1 MSKSPLSS
9 RVIRRSL
16 DSFYTA
22 NLLWAVYGICT
33 YGALYTGMLL
43 SLGMSQAQI
52 GLIMAVPLVS
62 LPVQIIGAV
71 LQQRYFNRKRF
82 WVTSLSF
89 HLLTFALLALLVA
102 VWPVLPPAT
111 AVPIFAGVLILS
123 YIGFQLHR
131 PMALAWQTEIVPDRD
146 VSVFWNRLTV
156 QALVASV
163 AAGFV
168 MGWVADKLG
177 RDNRMTFV
185 YIVAICLL
193 FGALS
198 LRVISRVPDP
208 DPDPRTDG
216 GIFKSIMTVLKNSNF
231 RRLSAIF
238 SIQSMSAWLCY
249 AFIFVHL
256 QRNMGFTM
264 LQMQILGAVSCTVS
278 FAAGRLFGIVGKH
291 YGRKPVLLICT
302 LGKIIEFF
310 LWGVMRP
317 GDHWLDLAVRQ
328 VTTSILGDWATLPT
342 GFASA
347 VPVFI
352 LGGFVSVG
360 IASMQLAFMRNI
372 GTKHNQALAIS
383 LFLAISGGAGG
394 VVAAM
399 SGWFS
404 NLLATPEFGPDGLR
418 QIAGG
423 LGLTPFNILALA
435 GAVGYVICAFFIRF
449 LREDGAVPTM
459 HVVRMLLANNPVRG
473 VYHAQSLGNSLTEA
487 TRMDILSHARGGLV
501 ESELVRG
508 LYSCSSQVRD
518 GTMRNLA
525 SIGAEM
531 EAVVAEEL
539 VKLLAMPELGLQVEA
554 AKALGRSRYKPA
566 LPQLVAFFDNEATNL
581 ATASIYAV
589 GLIGDKSVL
598 PDLRRVLELE
608 EALPV
613 EKAQAAESLSRLC
626 NPDDAR
632 LIFSAFTQNTNPV
645 LLTQCL
651 VSICRC
657 MEDGAHVYKFF
668 EAEFRNP
675 GTLTVSLFESIAQRW
690 QSLNIDTMVD
700 SLDGGRLHE
709 IATSAISPAIEFCLP
724 CVRSPDLSQTDFLKS
739 QFLENGSFRDE
750 RLEGSD
756 YVATSL
762 WLQLRLW
769 GYLEYA
775 EGDQDRFVLLTILFL
790 CDRLA
795 KRLDPKHP
803 RTPLG

>member
-9 RVIRRSL
+9 RVIRQSL
-16 DSFYTA
+16 DSFYKA
-22 NLLWAVYGICT
+22 NVLWAVYGICT

-52 GLIMAVPLVS
+52 GLIMAVPMVT

-82 WVTSLSF
+82 WVTALSF
-89 HLLTFALLALLVA
+89 FILMFALMVLLIA
-102 VWPVLPPAT
+102 IWPVLPPTA
-111 AVPIFAGVLILS
+111 AVPLFAGVLILS

-131 PMALAWQTEIVPDRD
+131 PVQLAWQTDIVPDRD
-146 VSVFWNRLTV
+146 VSMFWNRLTA
-156 QALVASV
+156 QGMVASV

-168 MGWVADKLG
+168 MGWIADKLG
-177 RDNRMTFV
+177 RDNRLTFV
-185 YIVAICLL
+185 YI
-193 FGALS
+193 FGFSLIFAAMS
-198 LRVISRVPDP
+198 LRMNSRVPDP
-208 DPDPRTDG
+208 DPDPG
-216 GIFKSIMTVLKNSNF
+216 AEEGILVSIMTVLKNSNF

-238 SIQSMSAWLCY
+238 SIQSMSAWLFA

-256 QRNMGFTM
+256 QRVMGFTM
-264 LQMQILGAVSCTVS
+264 VQMQILAGVSCTVS
-278 FAAGRLFGIVGKH
+278 FASGRLFGIVGKH

-302 LGKIIEFF
+302 LVKSVEIF
-310 LWGVMRP
+310 LWGIMRP

-328 VTTSILGDWATLPT
+328 ATTSLVGEWATLPT
-342 GFASA
+342 GFAS
-347 VPVFI
+347 VIPVFI
-352 LGGFVSVG
+352 LAGFVNVG

-372 GTKHNQALAIS
+372 GTRHNQTLAIS
-383 LFLAISGGAGG
+383 LFLSLSGVVGG
-394 VVAAM
+394 VSAAM
-399 SGWFS
+399 SGWFF
-404 NLLATPEFGPDGLR
+404 NLLATPGFGPDSLR
-418 QIAGG
+418 RLAGG
-423 LGLTPFNILALA
+423 FGLTPFNILALA
-435 GAVGYVICAFFIRF
+435 SAVGYATCAFFIRF
-449 LREDGAVPTM
+449 LREDGAAPTM

-487 TRMDILSHARGGLV
+487 TRMNILSHARGGLV

-518 GTMRNLA
+518 GAMRNLA
-525 SIGAEM
+525 SMGAEM
-531 EAVVAEEL
+531 ETAVAEEL
-539 VKLLAMPELGLQVEA
+539 VKLLAMPELGLQIEA

-566 LPQLVAFFDNEATNL
+566 LPQLTAFFDNEDANL
-581 ATASIYAV
+581 AVASIYAV

-598 PDLRRVLELE
+598 RDLRRILELE
-608 EALPV
+608 DTLPV
-613 EKAQAAESLSRLC
+613 AKAQAAESLSRLC
-626 NPDDAR
+626 DPSDAR

-645 LLTQCL
+645 LLTQSL

-657 MEDGAHVYKFF
+657 MEDGPHVYKVF

-690 QSLNIDTMVD
+690 QGLDIDTMVD
-700 SLDGGRLHE
+700 SLDGGRFHE
-709 IATSAISPAIEFCLP
+709 VATSAISPALEFCLP
-724 CVRSPDLSQTDFLKS
+724 CVRSPDILPTPFLQS
-739 QFLENGSFRDE
+739 QFLENGSFKDD
-750 RLEGSD
+750 RLEGGD

-769 GYLEYA
+769 AYLEYA

-803 RTPLG
+803 RTRPG

>member
-16 DSFYTA
+16 DSFYKA
-22 NLLWAVYGICT
+22 NVLWAVYGICT

-52 GLIMAVPLVS
+52 GLFAAVPMVT

-82 WVTSLSF
+82 WVVALSF
-89 HLLTFALLALLVA
+89 YLLMFALLALLVA
-102 VWPVLPPAT
+102 VWPVLKPAT
-111 AVPIFAGVLILS
+111 AVLLFAGILTLA

-131 PMALAWQTEIVPDRD
+131 PVQLAWQTDIVPDRD
-146 VSVFWNRLTV
+146 VSVFWNRLTA
-156 QALVASV
+156 QGMVASV

-185 YIVAICLL
+185 YILGFSL
-193 FGALS
+193 FFAAMS
-198 LRVISRVPDP
+198 LRINSRVPDP
-208 DPDPRTDG
+208 DPDPRADG
-216 GIFKSIMTVLKNSNF
+216 GILKSIMTVLKNSNF

-238 SIQSMSAWLCY
+238 SIQSISGWLCA

-256 QRNMGFTM
+256 QRTMGFTM
-264 LQMQILGAVSCTVS
+264 VQMQILAGISCTVS

-302 LGKIIEFF
+302 LVKSIEFI
-310 LWGVMRP
+310 LWGAMRP

-328 VTTSILGDWATLPT
+328 ASTSILGDWASLPV
-342 GFASA
+342 GFAGA
-347 VPVFI
+347 IPVFI
-352 LGGFVSVG
+352 LGGFVNVG

-372 GTKHNQALAIS
+372 GTRHNQTLAIS
-383 LFLAISGGAGG
+383 LFLSLSGVVGG

-399 SGWFS
+399 SGWFFK
-404 NLLATPEFGPDGLR
+404 LLATPGFGPDGLR
-418 QIAGG
+418 HLAGG

-435 GAVGYVICAFFIRF
+435 GAVGYAICAFFIRF
-449 LREDGAVPTM
+449 LREDGAAPTM

-473 VYHAQSLGNSLTEA
+473 VYHAQSLANSLTEA

-501 ESELVRG
+501 EGELVRG

-518 GTMRNLA
+518 GAMRNLA
-525 SIGAEM
+525 SMGVEM
-531 EAVVAEEL
+531 EVAVAEEL
-539 VKLLAMPELGLQVEA
+539 VKILGLPELGLQVEA
-554 AKALGRSRYKPA
+554 AKALGRNRYKPA
-566 LPQLVAFFDNEATNL
+566 LPQLIAFFDNADANL
-581 ATASIYAV
+581 AAASIYAV

-626 NPDDAR
+626 DPSDAR

-657 MEDGAHVYKFF
+657 MEDGPHVYKVF

-675 GTLTVSLFESIAQRW
+675 GTLIVSLFESIAQRW
-690 QSLNIDTMVD
+690 QGLDIDTMVD
-700 SLDGGRLHE
+700 SLDGGRFHE
-709 IATSAISPAIEFCLP
+709 VATSAISPAIEFCLP
-724 CVRSPDLSQTDFLKS
+724 CARPPDVAPTNFLKS
-739 QFLENGSFRDE
+739 QFLENGSFRDD
-750 RLEGSD
+750 RLEGDD

-769 GYLEYA
+769 AYLEYA

-790 CDRLA
+790 SDRLA

-803 RTPLG
+803 RARLG